1 MKSYK
6 ENPVFIDGLIYLRIS
21 NGKVEAYGDKPSLLS
36 AEKEQ
41 RTGRLFDYS
50 VTPEEWDDAGNEA
63 RVVNGK
69 LVLGMPDDVI
79 LARQEEVIRSERYL
93 RLRQCDKM
101 SPMRWNSLTEEQK
114 QAWAD
119 YRQALLDV
127 PQQEGF
133 PWGGDPE
140 KVPWPAKPE

>member
-1 MKSYK
+1 MKSFADDPRVL
-6 ENPVFIDGLIYLRIS
+6 NGLIYLKIS
-21 NGKVEAYGDKPSLLS
+21 KDEVNAYGDLQSLVD
-36 AEKEQ
+36 AEAEQ
-41 RTGRLFDYS
+41 KTGRLFDYS
-50 VTPEEWDDAGNEA
+50 VTLEEWDNAGNEA

-69 LVLGMPDDVI
+69 LVLGMPEDVI

-101 SPMRWNSLTEEQK
+101 SPMRWNSLTDEQK

-140 KVPWPAKPE
+140 KVPWPVKPE